1 MGDAV
6 HGERRH
12 ELSNAKKYS
21 AVVSAALDAID
32 ADLSG
37 KYTAADLSEL
47 IGVSERR
54 LRSALR
60 EELGCSLLQAVTRQ
74 RLLHARTLLL
84 ANRQKN
90 QSIREI
96 AQQVGLTRMGS
107 FIKTYKEMFGELPSD
122 TLRRTT

>member
-1 MGDAV
+1 M
-6 HGERRH
+6 
-12 ELSNAKKYS
+12 SNAKKYS

-32 ADLSG
+32 ADLSK
-37 KYTAADLSEL
+37 KYTAADLAEL

-60 EELGCSLLQAVTRQ
+60 RRTLGCSLLQAVTRQ
-74 RLLHARTLLL
+74 RLIHARTLLL

-96 AQQVGLTRMGS
+96 AQHVGLTRMGQLYKDLQRNVWGTS
-107 FIKTYKEMFGELPSD
+107 FGYSEAHNLS
-122 TLRRTT
+122 L